1 MRLAAL
7 VTLASALVIG
17 VALAAP
23 RGAGP
28 LTPPVSAETFVR
40 GVALGLFATDP
51 EWDYGPLVDEIRAR
65 GATDVLVVVNAH
77 QSNRFASDIALRPG
91 HSPSDATV
99 ARTLEQVQRAGMRA
113 ALMPVVRLQNRGP
126 HEWRGTIAPADGL
139 NAWFAS
145 YRRFVLPLARI
156 AENAGAQRFVVG
168 SELSSLERYEDRW
181 RALISELRGQFTRTL
196 TYSANWD
203 HAHAVGFWDA
213 LDEVGLTAYF
223 PLDSGSG
230 SDSGS
235 DSDSGSGSGSDSV
248 SERLLDGELARAWRK
263 PRSEIDAL
271 ARRVG
276 KPVLVTE
283 VGYASQRGAAEHP
296 WDDASGTQVDLH
308 LQQRLY
314 RSFCDAFTQTPSVSG
329 FYVWNW
335 FGFGGPRDMGFT
347 PRGKPAASELARC
360 FARPWP
366 APPQAGN
373 AS

>member
-1 MRLAAL
+1 
-7 VTLASALVIG
+7 
-17 VALAAP
+17 
-23 RGAGP
+23 
-28 LTPPVSAETFVR
+28 
-40 GVALGLFATDP
+40 
-51 EWDYGPLVDEIRAR
+51 
-65 GATDVLVVVNAH
+65 
-77 QSNRFASDIALRPG
+77 
-91 HSPSDATV
+91 
-99 ARTLEQVQRAGMRA
+99 MRA

-139 NAWFAS
+139 DAWFAS

-156 AENAGAQRFVVG
+156 AEEAGAHRFVIG
-168 SELSSLERYEDRW
+168 SELSSLEVYEERW
-181 RALISELRGQFTRTL
+181 RALISELRGHFPRTL

-223 PLDSGSG
+223 PLDS
-230 SDSGS
+230 DS
-235 DSDSGSGSGSDSV
+235 DSDSGSGSD
-248 SERLLDGELARAWRK
+248 SERLLDGALARAWQG

-271 ARRVG
+271 AQRVG

-296 WDDASGTQVDLH
+296 WDDTSATQVDLH
-308 LQQRLY
+308 LQKRLY
-314 RSFCDAFTQTPSVSG
+314 RSFCDAFRQSPSVSG

-366 APPQAGN
+366 APTPAGN